1 MRALQLGRMQLI
13 QMFFGQLV
21 RNIFIIKDVLTWRDL
36 VSKKCISSN
45 WHVYIVQNMSRSI
58 LRILDSVF
66 EGGGT
71 ASPKGK
77 RIGSFWCQSGAIF
90 EWSGSKFYE
99 LNCCILFVEPSA
111 QISYMIFLFT
121 YCIFCSSFCT
131 IIRWDF
137 ECYFEEKM

>member
-1 MRALQLGRMQLI
+1 M
-13 QMFFGQLV
+13 
-21 RNIFIIKDVLTWRDL
+21 LTRRDL

-58 LRILDSVF
+58 LRVLDSVF

-77 RIGSFWCQSGAIF
+77 RIGSFWCQSHAIF

-99 LNCCILFVEPSA
+99 LSCCILLVELSA
-111 QISYMIFLFT
+111 QISYMIFILTFFM
-121 YCIFCSSFCT
+121 YFLLVIF
-131 IIRWDF
+131 
-137 ECYFEEKM
+137 YNY